1 MTSLFSHS
9 LLNDTD
15 RDVRGAY
22 RAFSRK
28 TVHAP
33 LLGKDKNDRS
43 SADVQPPRRNYAVVA
58 KEMAKT
64 QSLNASFR
72 NISHYLSLI
81 ERARNTIKG
90 VEEKLTE
97 LDVTVDEAA
106 GLIDSDDYNSVS
118 VGAISG
124 ASIDGIASGS
134 GTFSAISPVSTNG
147 NGTGATFT
155 IRTDGNGDYEIV
167 NIDSDGQGFEVD
179 DLITIAGTALGG
191 SSNRNDATI
200 TVTEI
205 SSLNEI
211 TTSLELAADDID
223 RVALQ
228 LQAQTV
234 VDEISAIING
244 SEFWDEEIFGGL
256 RAIGYAQVGHQ
267 PSERTLIDIQELS
280 TRTIGSYLN
289 AYFVNGNFNDASNL
303 EGSYVEE
310 TSVEAVGSLVSLYG
324 WDIRL
329 EQVALGPS
337 ITWIRR
343 C

>member
-22 RAFSRK
+22 RAFSHK

-33 LLGKDKNDRS
+33 CWAETKTTDRQQMLS
-43 SADVQPPRRNYAVVA
+43 HLRRNYALVA
-58 KEMAKT
+58 KEMAKIK
-64 QSLNASFR
+64 SLDASFR

-97 LDVTVDEAA
+97 LDITVNEAA

-124 ASIDGIASGS
+124 ARIDGIARGS
-134 GTFSAISPVSTNG
+134 GTFSSTSPLSTNG
-147 NGTGATFT
+147 DGTGATFT

-167 NIDSDGQGFEVD
+167 NINSDGQGYKVD
-179 DLITIAGTALGG
+179 DLITIAGTDLGG
-191 SSNRNDATI
+191 SSNHNDAII

-211 TTSLELAADDID
+211 ATSVELAADDID
-223 RVALQ
+223 RLALQ

-234 VDEISAIING
+234 VDEISAIINR
-244 SEFWDEEIFGGL
+244 SEI
-256 RAIGYAQVGHQ
+256 
-267 PSERTLIDIQELS
+267 
-280 TRTIGSYLN
+280 
-289 AYFVNGNFNDASNL
+289 
-303 EGSYVEE
+303 
-310 TSVEAVGSLVSLYG
+310 
-324 WDIRL
+324 
-329 EQVALGPS
+329 LG
-337 ITWIRR
+337 
-343 C
+343 